1 LTRTVLL
8 FLLLASPVLAQESHQ
23 WIMDDTRYRTEAGSG
38 CCGISHCRPAGP
50 GELVFT
56 KDGYLH
62 VPTGTTLRY
71 GSKAVYPTRDPQGRV
86 FICVTDEL
94 VCVFPGGST

>member
-1 LTRTVLL
+1 MLLGTVY
-8 FLLLASPVLAQESHQ
+8 FSPAGGQEPHS
-23 WIMDDTRYRTEAGSG
+23 WIMDDTRYRTEAGKG
-38 CCGISHCRPAGP
+38 CCGAAHCRPAGP

-62 VPTGTTLRY
+62 VPTGSTLGY
-71 GSKAVYPTRDPQGRV
+71 GSKAVYPTRDPQGRL